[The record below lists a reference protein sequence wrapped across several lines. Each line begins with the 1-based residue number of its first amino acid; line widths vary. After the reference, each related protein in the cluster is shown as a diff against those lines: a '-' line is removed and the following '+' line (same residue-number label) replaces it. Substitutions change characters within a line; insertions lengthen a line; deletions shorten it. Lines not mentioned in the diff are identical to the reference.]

1 MRAERVRREKMAAE
15 SAALKAPHSEAK
27 GKRLKKAAAVAMN
40 SDPSG
45 SEQQQG

>member
-1 MRAERVRREKMAAE
+1 MAAE
-15 SAALKAPHSEAK
+15 SAALKASHSEAK
-27 GKRLKKAAAVAMN
+27 GKRFKKAAAAMN

>member
-15 SAALKAPHSEAK
+15 SAAMKTEAK
-27 GKRLKKAAAVAMN
+27 GKRFKKAAAAMN